1 MTTYLV
7 SLGLGKPP
15 QALEFDN
22 LPKFLVAVLVRGTF
36 AITSIAWSK
45 TGFAITMLRLTD
57 GWVKNFIWFL
67 IVTVNISLGIT
78 ALIQWVACTPLSSN
92 WDPRVPKSTCM
103 STRTVLAYNLFSGA
117 WSAAADVVLA
127 LLPWQILSQLQ
138 MNNREKIGAGIAM
151 SMGLVCVNRAL
162 SGARAPQSVPHP
174 CADHIPPT
182 HSAGIVAIGKSAN
195 LNKIYG
201 DDQSKSTPRFNLP
214 HPLPLT
220 QTPAQPKATSLCSG
234 TSPKQASP
242 SSPPPSPRCASS
254 SAKSAAVAPSSAV
267 PAVRIGTPC
276 RI

>member
-7 SLGLGKPP
+7 SLGLGKPL

-57 GWVKNFIWFL
+57 GWVKKFIWFL
-67 IVTVNISLGIT
+67 IVTVNISLGIS
-78 ALIQWVACTPLSSN
+78 ALIQWVACTPLQSS
-92 WDPRVPKSTCM
+92 WDPRVPSSTCWPKKTM
-103 STRTVLAYNLFSGA
+103 LAYNLFSGA
-117 WSAAADVVLA
+117 WSAAADIVLA
-127 LLPWQILSQLQ
+127 VLPWQILSQLQ

-151 SMGLVCVNRAL
+151 SMGLMYVDHFPLPFQGLPIPSPVQL
-162 SGARAPQSVPHP
+162 T
-174 CADHIPPT
+174 ADDTPSN
-182 HSAGIVAIGKSAN
+182 SAGIVAIVKTTN

-201 DDQSKSTPRFNLP
+201 DDQCKSPRP
-214 HPLPLT
+214 T
-220 QTPAQPKATSLCSG
+220 QLAVFPANTPAQLMATSSCSG

-254 SAKSAAVAPSSAV
+254 SAKSAAAAPSSAV